1 MTRWRQEYSQ
11 NYLCDV
17 TLIFLIQLLQG
28 VCVPRCYGLFQTSYD
43 LEELDIPA
51 LLNRKK
57 RDEELRC
64 ELEEDSDDDEI
75 LEPIIYDNVLSV
87 LLIERVGDRLEL
99 GRSLPHG
106 VRQASFASPS
116 LTPTYAPPA
125 VCREDMT
132 DMYNDIGRLYLC
144 HNDIRYS
151 NFLSVLPED
160 QGGLPSF
167 ASPFTGRTYRW
178 RAVDFDL
185 MKKTALSEESF
196 SAYHLGFILRLL
208 DNVPYGCIVEPWE
221 W

>member
-1 MTRWRQEYSQ
+1 MLNEAASY
-11 NYLCDV
+11 DEME
-17 TLIFLIQLLQG
+17 LLQG
-28 VCVPRCYGLFQTSYD
+28 ICVPRCYGLFQTSYD

-51 LLNRKK
+51 LLDRKK

-75 LEPIIYDNVLSV
+75 LEPIIYDDVLSV
-87 LLIERVGDRLEL
+87 LLIERVGDRLQL
-99 GRSLPHG
+99 GCSLPHG
-106 VRQASFASPS
+106 VR
-116 LTPTYAPPA
+116 
-125 VCREDMT
+125 EDMS
-132 DMYNDIGRLYLC
+132 DMYNDIGRLCLC

-160 QGGLPSF
+160 QGGLPSL
-167 ASPFTGRTYRW
+167 ASPFTGRTYNW